1 MPHKYTR
8 AGHKPRAMTFGAALL
23 LMVLASTSTAP
34 SVDAADDI
42 VTYEIV
48 SDSVDVVNIEYMD
61 PQRRIL
67 VEHVPVPWRM
77 DTAVLGGRDRAE
89 LRADWRPT
97 ARPNKWVTVRILVG
111 GKVIC
116 QSTLDIGNATCY
128 GNTPHI
134 F

>member
-1 MPHKYTR
+1 MPHNTR
-8 AGHKPRAMTFGAALL
+8 VLGGRRAVTAAAGAL
-23 LMVLASTSTAP
+23 VAVVAPAIITAP
-34 SVDAADDI
+34 CAAAADDV

-61 PQRRIL
+61 PQRRL
-67 VEHVPVPWRM
+67 LLERVPLPWRM
-77 DTAVLGGRDRAE
+77 DTAVLGGVDRAE
-89 LRADWRPT
+89 VRADWRPL
-97 ARPNKWVTVRILVG
+97 ARPNKWVTVRILHG
-111 GKVIC
+111 GKVLC